1 MNSKGKSKKKTETN
15 FKETQIQGPATFR
28 LVGPE
33 AARGLWPGHCWSRAF
48 ARLAAREQWGQ
59 LQGPTWCLPDITT
72 RYPCRVTF
80 VIWHIWIYCLD
91 ICMDF
96 ERLSLGQ
103 NSKGNHPH
111 ILVFSW
117 EFTLNQ
123 QQSTMNALNRWP
135 TTTCIGFGLNSMQPK
150 QQSQSLTKKEVETKE
165 RDGFP

>member
-1 MNSKGKSKKKTETN
+1 MAYDLGIAEAELLLVWLPGNNEVSFRVQHGVY
-15 FKETQIQGPATFR
+15 QI
-28 LVGPE
+28 L
-33 AARGLWPGHCWSRAF
+33 
-48 ARLAAREQWGQ
+48 
-59 LQGPTWCLPDITT
+59 LPDIS

-96 ERLSLGQ
+96 KRLSLGQ

-111 ILVFSW
+111 ILVCSW

-123 QQSTMNALNRWP
+123 QQSRMNVLNRWP

-150 QQSQSLTKKEVETKE
+150 QQSQSLTKKELETKE